1 MDDRPIG
8 VLDSGVGGL
17 TVWKEII
24 AQHPHES
31 TVYIGD
37 SLNAPYGRKTPEEI
51 RALAGN
57 LIRFLLSHD
66 AKLIVVACNTI
77 TVNGIDLLRKEFPQ
91 IPLIGTVPVIKTAA
105 SKTKKKKIGVLVTK
119 ATEHS
124 EYNHQLIDQ
133 FAPDCEVI
141 TIGTNKLVPLIEAR
155 NNAELPQ
162 VIIHEL
168 DSFKKQ
174 GVDVVVLGST
184 HFPILRPYLQEFL
197 GPEVLLLDSGGAV
210 ARQTGRIL
218 AANNLQGGVKTPLHR
233 IFTTGHVDPFQKIL
247 EQLVE
252 GAPQAVSVVVQ

>member
-1 MDDRPIG
+1 MDNRPIG

-24 AQHPHES
+24 AQYPHES

-51 RALAGN
+51 RTLAGK
-57 LIRFLLSHD
+57 LIRFLLQHD
-66 AKLIVVACNTI
+66 VKLIVVACNTI
-77 TVNGIDLLRKEFPQ
+77 TVNGIELLRKEFPQ

-119 ATEHS
+119 ATKHS
-124 EYNHQLIDQ
+124 DYNTRLIEQ
-133 FAPDCEVI
+133 FASDCEVV
-141 TIGTNKLVPLIEAR
+141 TIGTNALVPLLEAGR
-155 NNAELPQ
+155 NAELPG
-162 VIIHEL
+162 VIARELAPFHE
-168 DSFKKQ
+168 Q

-197 GPEVLLLDSGGAV
+197 GPEVALLDSGGAV

-218 AANNLQGGVKTPLHR
+218 AANGIAGGVKKPVHT
-233 IFTTGHVDPFQKIL
+233 IFTTGHSDPFQKIL
-247 EQLVE
+247 AQLVDN
-252 GAPQAVSVVVQ
+252 APRVTSVVIQ

>member
-1 MDDRPIG
+1 MDNRPIG

-24 AQHPHES
+24 AQHPHEK

-37 SLNAPYGRKTPEEI
+37 SFNAPYGRKTPEEI
-51 RALAGN
+51 RALAGK
-57 LIRFLLSHD
+57 LIRFLLNHD

-77 TVNGIDLLRKEFPQ
+77 TVNGIELLRKEFPQ
-91 IPLIGTVPVIKTAA
+91 IPLIGTVPVIKTAVA
-105 SKTKKKKIGVLVTK
+105 RTKKKKIGVLVTK

-133 FAPDCEVI
+133 FAPDCEVV
-141 TIGTNKLVPLIEAR
+141 TIGTNALVPLLEAGR
-155 NNAELPQ
+155 NAELPG
-162 VIIHEL
+162 VIAHEL
-168 DSFKKQ
+168 AQFRER

-210 ARQTGRIL
+210 ARQTGQIL

-247 EQLVE
+247 AQLVDN
-252 GAPQAVSVVVQ
+252 APEATQVVVQ